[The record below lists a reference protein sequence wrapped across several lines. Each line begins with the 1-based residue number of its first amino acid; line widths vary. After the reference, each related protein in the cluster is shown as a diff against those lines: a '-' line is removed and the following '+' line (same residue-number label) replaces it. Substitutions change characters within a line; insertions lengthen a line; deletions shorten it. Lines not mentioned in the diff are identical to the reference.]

1 MNARSLARLEALLR
15 PVARESNTLV
25 FVYAVPEGF
34 RCGENIF
41 ASLEAYAAATP
52 ELFRDG
58 DETSVVVVDTPARRN
73 TDLIW
78 RNVRLYR
85 DGRATWGQRQTLA
98 ATGEGKQ

>member
-1 MNARSLARLEALLR
+1 MNARALARLEVLLR
-15 PVARESNTLV
+15 PEARESNALV
-25 FVYAVPEGF
+25 FVFAVPEGF

-41 ASLEAYAAATP
+41 ASLESYAAATP

-73 TDLIW
+73 TDLTW

-85 DGRATWGQRQTLA
+85 DGRAIWGQRQTLA
-98 ATGEGKQ
+98 ATREGSP

>member
-1 MNARSLARLEALLR
+1 MNTRAIARLEALLR
-15 PVARESNTLV
+15 PDTRESNALV

-58 DETSVVVVDTPARRN
+58 DEMSVVVVDTPARRDG
-73 TDLIW
+73 DLTW

-85 DGRATWGQRQTLA
+85 DGRAIWGQRQTLA
-98 ATGEGKQ
+98 ATREGNP

>member
-1 MNARSLARLEALLR
+1 MNARALARLEVLLR
-15 PVARESNTLV
+15 PEARESNALV
-25 FVYAVPEGF
+25 FVFAVPEGF
-34 RCGENIF
+34 RCGENTF

-73 TDLIW
+73 ADLIW

-98 ATGEGKQ
+98 ATGEAAP